1 MGDQALRIATESEPV
16 LALTDRE
23 ARILEFERD
32 WWRHGGAKEA
42 SIRAEFGFGVTEY
55 YQVLNA
61 LLDND
66 AAFARDPM
74 LVKRLRRM
82 RDSRQ
87 AAREARQLEMPTA
100 R

>member
-1 MGDQALRIATESEPV
+1 MGDQALRIATESEAV

-42 SIRAEFGFGVTEY
+42 SIQTEFGLGVTEY

-66 AAFARDPM
+66 AALARDPM

>member
-1 MGDQALRIATESEPV
+1 MPDQALRVSTEIDAAP
-16 LALTDRE
+16 ALPERE
-23 ARILEFERD
+23 ARILDFERD

-42 SIRAEFGFGVTEY
+42 TIRAEFGLGVTEY

-61 LLDND
+61 LLDNE
-66 AAFARDPM
+66 AALARDPM

-87 AAREARQLEMPTA
+87 AAREARQLEMPSA